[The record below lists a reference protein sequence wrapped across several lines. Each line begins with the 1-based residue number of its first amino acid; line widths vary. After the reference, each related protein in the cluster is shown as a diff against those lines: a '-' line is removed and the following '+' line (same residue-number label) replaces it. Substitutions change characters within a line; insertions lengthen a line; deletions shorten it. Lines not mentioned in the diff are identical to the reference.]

1 MDGVHQGYRSLRTE
15 KCGCYA
21 AFKIWGAS
29 RDQALTALI
38 SVGWDLINALELPF
52 PVSETS
58 GGVPLNSSAAP
69 RAVEQ
74 DGTAPA
80 PSGRGGS
87 PVSATAPR
95 SSSGGSPLHDTLA
108 AVPSP
113 VLVQKGAEVVEA
125 VRPTSKSNYLM
136 YVMYTA
142 PREKSHVRGLYPD
155 WDAVAKVMGQKSQ
168 VGTGFVVK
176 GANSIQEAGS
186 IWTDH
191 HLKLPIPDRRGER

>member
-1 MDGVHQGYRSLRTE
+1 MDEWFEVDEHGWSAPGVPKFSNREVRMLRRLQDM
-15 KCGCYA
+15 
-21 AFKIWGAS
+21 GAS

-38 SVGWDLINALELPF
+38 SVGWDLINALEIPF

-74 DGTAPA
+74 DGNAPA
-80 PSGRGGS
+80 PSGRG
-87 PVSATAPR
+87 
-95 SSSGGSPLHDTLA
+95 
-108 AVPSP
+108 VPSP
-113 VLVQKGAEVVEA
+113 VVVQKGAEVVEA

-136 YVMYTA
+136 YAMYTA
-142 PREKSHVRGLYPD
+142 PREKSHLRGLYPD

-176 GANSIQEAGS
+176 GANSIQEAAS